1 MVRDDRGGVQ
11 TCHAAVGGLVV
22 VHAGRTDDL
31 RYDNALGAVYNK
43 GAALGHEREVAHEYL
58 LLLDLLGLKVAQTHA
73 DLERRGIRR
82 VTGLALLL
90 GVLGLLVHGIVDEAQ
105 LKITGIVG
113 NGVGIPEHL
122 AQAGLQKPLIALFLD
137 LQQVGHVLD
146 LFVSR
151 KALSESFAVE
161 NIFRHWHTLLNRN
174 REHPGQLLFLSAP
187 VLYLRRVNGIL

>member
-1 MVRDDRGGVQ
+1 MIRNNGCGIQ
-11 TCHAAVGGLVV
+11 AYQAAVGGLVV
-22 VHAGRTDDL
+22 VHAGGTHDL
-31 RYDNALGAVYNK
+31 RDDNALSAVYDK
-43 GAALGHEREVAHEYL
+43 RTAGGHEREISHEYL
-58 LLLDLLGLKVAQTHA
+58 LLLDLLSLKVAQTHA

-174 REHPGQLLFLSAP
+174 RERPGQLLFLSAP